1 MKKFFRFC
9 KECVAELKKVTWP
22 TGDQVLSSVTV
33 VFVSTV
39 VVALILGVLDFAF
52 TKGMEIV
59 F

>member
-22 TGDQVLSSVTV
+22 TGGEVLSSVKV
-33 VFVSTV
+33 VFVSTI